1 MVKSKRRMVL
11 SFVSFVA
18 VNIGK
23 QMARQPRADMTTI
36 VGVVDTLKWVSFFF
50 SGKET
55 SSAEKVLR
63 NPWFFIIA
71 CLSHHQLKS
80 EVIFDGVLLQVMVT
94 NVS

>member
-1 MVKSKRRMVL
+1 
-11 SFVSFVA
+11 
-18 VNIGK
+18 
-23 QMARQPRADMTTI
+23 MTTFGTRGI
-36 VGVVDTLKWVSFFF
+36 VTLKWGFFFF

-80 EVIFDGVLLQVMVT
+80 EVIFDGVLQVMVT